1 MKIVTILICSI
12 GIIGASFGVDNTVT
26 KQKRRKPPRHHLTSR
41 PSGGLVEKAYS
52 GNVFRVYNAQNSIPE
67 NDIVRMT
74 REMRIN
80 THLPIECTIAKI
92 KGEVTLSNIISLVKS
107 SEGVGASAILVN
119 SDKLPVIMFSPDQRW
134 GILNI
139 TPLMVD
145 NPSKEKFC
153 QRFSKA
159 YWNVVARTL
168 GAGTSSFPGCVI
180 MPFSNQKELDAI
192 TAVRPC
198 PESFNKMVDT
208 ASKYGIDMLKINTY
222 RRACE
227 EGWASDPTNDIQK
240 AIWNEVHAAPKTP
253 MKIEFDPKKG
263 R

>member
-145 NPSKEKFC
+145 NPSKEKFFKS
-153 QRFSKA
+153 RSRKMIIKA
-159 YWNVVARTL
+159 MSL
-168 GAGTSSFPGCVI
+168 LMGGGSSQFPGNI
-180 MPFSNQKELDAI
+180 MNTATIREL
-192 TAVRPC
+192 
-198 PESFNKMVDT
+198 
-208 ASKYGIDMLKINTY
+208 DMLKENIPVDMIDYYQTY
-222 RRACE
+222 LQKLGVTKMEKTTYLRACK
-227 EGWASDPTNDIQK
+227 EGWAPAPTNEVQK
-240 AIWNEVHAAPKTP
+240 RVWDKVHAAPRTP